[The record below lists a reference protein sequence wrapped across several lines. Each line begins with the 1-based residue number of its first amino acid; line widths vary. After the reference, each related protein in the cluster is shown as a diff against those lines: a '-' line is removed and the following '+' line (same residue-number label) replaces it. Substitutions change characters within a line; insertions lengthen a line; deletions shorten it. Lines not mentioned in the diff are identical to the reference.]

1 MYLVP
6 FKLINFQANF
16 STKFPTFYRLL
27 STPPP
32 PPPTHMSSSA
42 TASNIK
48 TGIVQSNIEKSVVLM
63 NDPAH
68 GCTHRRTSNIVPT
81 DIHRLSMVHCI
92 HGYPWTV
99 HGTLYPRI
107 SMDCPWYIV
116 STDIHGL
123 SMVHCIH
130 GISMDC
136 PWYIVSADIH
146 GLSMV
151 HCIRGYPW
159 TVHGTLYPRIYPWTV
174 HGTLY
179 PRMSMD
185 CPWYIVSTDI
195 HAVHAPHIHRYPWI
209 VPHTPWGRW
218 LEKLLGNTMYPWISM
233 DCPRTPWGRWLEKL
247 LRNTMYPWISM
258 DCPRTPWGRWLTR
271 EYNVSMDMLGLS
283 AHPMGGDGWKSYSG
297 IQHCIHGYPWTVRAP
312 HGGDGWKSYSVS
324 MDIHGLSAH
333 PMGRWLEKLL
343 GNTMYP
349 WISMDCP
356 RTPWGRWLEKL
367 LGNKMYPWISMD
379 CPPTPWGRW
388 LEKLLGNTWISM
400 DIHGLS
406 AHPMGGDGCS
416 GIHCIYGS
424 IIPLTVHAPHGG
436 ITHSMGIVSI
446 ARSLDLRGGKFE

>member
-1 MYLVP
+1 MSSSCLSNTACSPSRVESSSVILNNISTMVSLEVRA
-6 FKLINFQANF
+6 KFQQ
-16 STKFPTFYRLL
+16 LL
-27 STPPP
+27 QLLGTL
-32 PPPTHMSSSA
+32 MSSSA

-81 DIHRLSMVHCI
+81 DIHRQSMVHCI

-151 HCIRGYPW
+151 HCIRGYPCS
-159 TVHGTLYPRIYPWTV
+159 TRTTYPR
-174 HGTLY
+174 
-179 PRMSMD
+179 
-185 CPWYIVSTDI
+185 
-195 HAVHAPHIHRYPWI
+195 
-209 VPHTPWGRW
+209 
-218 LEKLLGNTMYPWISM
+218 ISM
-233 DCPRTPWGRWLEKL
+233 DCTTHPMVEMAGKV
-247 LRNTMYPWISM
+247 
-258 DCPRTPWGRWLTR
+258 TR
-271 EYNVSMDMLGLS
+271 EYNVPMDIHGLS
-283 AHPMGGDGWKSYSG
+283 AHPMGEMAGKVTQEYN
-297 IQHCIHGYPWTVRAP
+297 
-312 HGGDGWKSYSVS
+312 VS

-333 PMGRWLEKLL
+333 PMGEMAYSGIQCIHGYAWTVRAPHGGRWLEKLL
-343 GNTMYP
+343 GNTTLYP

-367 LGNKMYPWISMD
+367 LGIHGYPWTVRAPHGEMAGKV
-379 CPPTPWGRW
+379 TR
-388 LEKLLGNTWISM
+388 EYNVSM

-406 AHPMGGDGCS
+406 AHPMGEM
-416 GIHCIYGS
+416 
-424 IIPLTVHAPHGG
+424 A
-436 ITHSMGIVSI
+436 
-446 ARSLDLRGGKFE
+446 GKVTRE